1 MHCFAAVSITVSP
14 ITLFL
19 QLYSLDYYERQ
30 GAYLPVLAYFIT
42 LTRGLDV
49 LFAPLMMCLTDVS
62 LCLKSWGRRKPYL
75 GLGCGPCAIALCM
88 LLFPPFDMVTQ
99 RSSASISLW
108 YGATFLI
115 FNLLQALVVAP
126 YEAMTSEVTH
136 GRRER
141 KRLFFLS
148 LVYDGLGALVTTSL
162 PLLMDVGFHWLP
174 KGACSAEENTTASC
188 DVLNNRIRFGVI
200 GLVFGATIVLTNL
213 LVVNLV
219 RERPVAGSPDSA
231 VNLGGG
237 HGVAGMLGGLG
248 AFEVKTTGVSVRRM
262 PRRRAPTLSGLE
274 EGFSEDET
282 SDEEEDE
289 DDDDDDDDE
298 DDADAEEDEDD
309 DDEVEDQGGELD
321 DDDASDDDFVLRQ
334 PDGAATTRSTANGL
348 IEQYYSSSGGDLT
361 DNVGLDLNAGDS
373 AEFLDHV
380 DSNGSPQAKNLNES
394 TAHDSFLDFS
404 RGLPLEDD
412 EVEDSRA
419 SAFDANPLVTADV
432 PADAAPV
439 NDDDDED
446 DDEKA
451 LLAEM
456 QVGETGVDDDIAEGP
471 GESVGSASGQSSR
484 SRSQKSSR
492 RSSSSRDI
500 GSMWFNRRGR
510 ESPSSPTIGSE
521 PVGHSR
527 NSPPALF
534 RMHAPTSHRSPRA
547 RIAAAKHQ
555 LEQQRR
561 IELEEQE
568 DQEVTCPE
576 CAGLNAFHGEKCAN
590 CGAGLLADSSAFVR
604 VSSDGASFVKG
615 GKAAR
620 FRDRPTKVRSH
631 RHHQTQQVRAAV
643 ARPVVFT
650 GRRRGQIAS
659 GDSSLGSEGGA
670 APVPIKRR
678 KSLAA
683 VTRARAKAKN
693 ALKDGRRRWTQ
704 ASDRRRAKRR
714 ARAAEEATLEVGI
727 LNVPMVPAVLS
738 MLRNR
743 AFAALL
749 PAWVCD
755 SMAAAMTMAM
765 LVFYVR

>member
-49 LFAPLMMCLTDVS
+49 LFAPLMMCLTDFS

-88 LLFPPFDMVTQ
+88 LLFPPFDMVTK

-126 YEAMTSEVTH
+126 YEAMASEVTH

-200 GLVFGATIVLTNL
+200 GLVFGGAIVLTNL

-219 RERPVAGSPDSA
+219 RERPGVGTPDSA

-248 AFEVKTTGVSVRRM
+248 AFEVKTTGVAVRRM

-274 EGFSEDET
+274 EGFSEEET
-282 SDEEEDE
+282 SDEEGEE
-289 DDDDDDDDE
+289 DDDDDDDE
-298 DDADAEEDEDD
+298 DEEDDDAEDEEDEDGD
-309 DDEVEDQGGELD
+309 EDNNDDEEDI
-321 DDDASDDDFVLRQ
+321 DDAVSDDGQ
-334 PDGAATTRSTANGL
+334 PGGVATTRSKANGL

-373 AEFLDHV
+373 AEFLNHV
-380 DSNGSPQAKNLNES
+380 GASGSPPSHTLNEN

-404 RGLPLEDD
+404 GGLPLEDD
-412 EVEDSRA
+412 EVEDLRDDGADEKPQTGTRDESGA
-419 SAFDANPLVTADV
+419 VMDAAAEEETADE
-432 PADAAPV
+432 D
-439 NDDDDED
+439 DDDDER
-446 DDEKA
+446 A
-451 LLAEM
+451 LLADM
-456 QVGETGVDDDIAEGP
+456 QIGDSGAENDIAERS
-471 GESVGSASGQSSR
+471 GEGAGSASGQSSKT
-484 SRSQKSSR
+484 SRSNKSSSR
-492 RSSSSRDI
+492 RSSSSRGV
-500 GSMWFNRRGR
+500 GSTWFNRRGR
-510 ESPSSPTIGSE
+510 ESPSSPTTGSE
-521 PVGHSR
+521 PATQAR

-534 RMHAPTSHRSPRA
+534 RMNAPTSNRSPRA
-547 RIAAAKHQ
+547 RIAAAKQ
-555 LEQQRR
+555 QQEQQRR
-561 IELEEQE
+561 LELEE
-568 DQEVTCPE
+568 QEVTCPE
-576 CAGLNAFHGEKCAN
+576 CSSLNAFDDENCAD
-590 CGAGLLADSSAFVR
+590 CGAVLHEQSSPLER
-604 VSSDGASFVKG
+604 VPSEGVAFVKG

-620 FRDRPTKVRSH
+620 FRDRPLKGRNSS
-631 RHHQTQQVRAAV
+631 QVRAAE

-650 GRRRGQIAS
+650 GRRRRNNSSNHS
-659 GDSSLGSEGGA
+659 GGSGSGSGSGGEEEGDDVGVLPRSA
-670 APVPIKRR
+670 TQHGDALMQVLCCAGSADMCGCVCVPGID
-678 KSLAA
+678 
-683 VTRARAKAKN
+683 VCMCVPECMFWYKN
-693 ALKDGRRRWTQ
+693 
-704 ASDRRRAKRR
+704 S
-714 ARAAEEATLEVGI
+714 
-727 LNVPMVPAVLS
+727 
-738 MLRNR
+738 
-743 AFAALL
+743 
-749 PAWVCD
+749 
-755 SMAAAMTMAM
+755 
-765 LVFYVR
+765 